1 MDVRE
6 SMLGG
11 CLIPTLFAAAA
22 AWFLWDRSP
31 AAARV
36 LSAVAALGVFVGLY
50 MIVSLRLTARW
61 LKEEEEKMKK
71 KPQADGD

>member
-22 AWFLWDRSP
+22 GWFLWDRSP
-31 AAARV
+31 TAARV
-36 LSAVAALGVFVGLY
+36 LSAVAALGVFLGIY

-71 KPQADGD
+71 KPQADGN